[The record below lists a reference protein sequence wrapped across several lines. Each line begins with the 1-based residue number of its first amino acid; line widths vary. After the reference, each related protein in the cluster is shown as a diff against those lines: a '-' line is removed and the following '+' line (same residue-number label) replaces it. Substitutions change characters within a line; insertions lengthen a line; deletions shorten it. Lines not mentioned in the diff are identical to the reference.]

1 MRALE
6 EIRERRARLI
16 AEADSQRKAL
26 AGELAACGSV
36 LTVIDR
42 GITWAR
48 WLRARPYVVVAAVT
62 AIAVLRPKLAL
73 LWSVRVVTLWRAGR
87 FLYESVKRLMGPS
100 QTTGT

>member
-1 MRALE
+1 MSALE
-6 EIRERRARLI
+6 DILERRARLV
-16 AEADSQRKAL
+16 AEAEGQRKAL
-26 AGELAACGSV
+26 AGELAACSSV

-48 WLRARPYVVVAAVT
+48 WLRARPYLVVSLVT

-73 LWSVRVVTLWRAGR
+73 AWSVRVITLWRAGR